1 MDYFSRKRSGKRRE
15 IDKEDSEGGTR
26 KVGGKT
32 DELGALEAGRERVQ
46 GGHDELE
53 STADGGQVR

>member
-1 MDYFSRKRSGKRRE
+1 MDYVSRKRSGKRRE
-15 IDKEDSEGGTR
+15 IDKEDSGGTH

-32 DELGALEAGRERVQ
+32 DELGALEARRESVQ

-53 STADGGQVR
+53 SSAGGGRGR